1 MAKKRDLTK
10 EWTEFAKKRLVGK
23 KIVAVEYLT
32 DKEVENIG
40 WYNRPVAFK
49 LDDESWVYPQCDD
62 EGNNGGVLYYHQEDD
77 CQVFPVLS
85 KGD

>member
-1 MAKKRDLTK
+1 MIKAFVIIPAKGDS
-10 EWTEFAKKRLVGK
+10 KRLVGK